1 MPRTSI
7 LLDACVA
14 INLAATD
21 RLQHIAE
28 ATSTTF
34 TLVRQAA
41 TEVGHLRD
49 IAEGNVALTPIDLSQ
64 YDRQTLEI
72 ISLTPPEYPIYV
84 NLAQSV
90 DDGEAAT
97 IAVAV
102 QRNLRLATDDRK
114 ARRLCT
120 ELQIPEPLRTLGL
133 LRSYADATRLQ
144 YPQLRSLLLK
154 IRDRA
159 SYQPPR
165 SDPDQKWWEGIIND
179 V

>member
-1 MPRTSI
+1 MPRTPL

-41 TEVGHLRD
+41 AEVGHLRD
-49 IAEGNVALTPIDLSQ
+49 IAEGNVILTPIDLSQ
-64 YDRQTLEI
+64 YNRQALEI

-102 QRNLRLATDDRK
+102 QRNLQLATDDRK

-144 YPQLRSLLLK
+144 HPQLRSLLLK

-165 SDPDQKWWEGIIND
+165 SDPDQKWWEDIIND